1 MMATVDAASRYNHIT
16 VFEIV
21 LGALVD
27 NRSINEFTFG
37 GPAFNLV
44 DRKNMQ

>member
-1 MMATVDAASRYNHIT
+1 MLLIDSRTYT
-16 VFEIV
+16 LAVFEIV
-21 LGALVD
+21 LGLGALVD